1 MNDLNLQASA
11 IGGYF
16 ELATFPLNDFHLWS
30 LAALL
35 VPTAA

>member
-16 ELATFPLNDFHLWS
+16 ELTTFPLNDPHPWS
-30 LAALL
+30 RVARL
-35 VPTAA
+35 VPTMA